1 LMTKKLGAD
10 FQRDEGRG
18 TRDGMSWEGEAPA
31 EPKTTAI
38 GDWRLATTASE
49 VVKPKI
55 FR

>member
-1 LMTKKLGAD
+1 MTKKPGAD
-10 FQRDEGRG
+10 LERGEGRG
-18 TRDGMSWEGEAPA
+18 TRDRMSWEGEIPA